1 MEACEV
7 SGGVASRG
15 DNRMWVTVG
24 VGLLT
29 LAACVA
35 VQSIASVL
43 VVRAIVALARRGLF
57 GRGFWPGVVVLEVT
71 TLVLSLSF
79 LVQIALWA
87 WVFVLCGEFGDY
99 DGAFYHSAVN
109 YATLG
114 YGDVVMSARWRLLG
128 PLEAVNGVLM
138 GGLAAALL
146 FAVMT
151 RLGEAR
157 RGRLPTDDPS

>member
-1 MEACEV
+1 
-7 SGGVASRG
+7 
-15 DNRMWVTVG
+15 MWVTVG

-35 VQSIASVL
+35 VQSSAAVL
-43 VVRAIVALARRGLF
+43 VVRAMAALGRRGLF
-57 GRGFWPGVVVLEVT
+57 GRGFWPGVLALEVT

-99 DGAFYHSAVN
+99 PAAFYHSAVN

-114 YGDVVMSARWRLLG
+114 YGDVVMTERWRLLG

-151 RLGEAR
+151 RLGESMRDRPPGDA
-157 RGRLPTDDPS
+157 PS